1 MEEKWN
7 RAKESLTE
15 NLNLPK
21 DIVFDIPKITLMGD
35 REVTIENHKGIV
47 SFDDTKVKV
56 NSRLGL
62 IIVEGEKFKISFIG
76 GDTLTINGKIRE
88 IKYERI

>member
-21 DIVFDIPKITLMGD
+21 DIVMDIPKVTIMGD
-35 REVTIENHKGIV
+35 SEVTIENHKGIV
-47 SFDDTKVKV
+47 SFEDTKVKV

-62 IIVEGEKFKISFIG
+62 IIVEGYKFKISFIG
-76 GDTLTINGKIRE
+76 GTTLTITGKVKE
-88 IKYERI
+88 IKYERV

>member
-7 RAKESLTE
+7 RAKENLTE

-21 DIVFDIPKITLMGD
+21 DIVFDIPKITIMGD
-35 REVTIENHKGIV
+35 GEVTIENHKGIV
-47 SFDDTKVKV
+47 SFEDTKVKV

-62 IIVEGEKFKISFIG
+62 IIVEGQKFKISFIG
-76 GDTLTINGKIRE
+76 GTTLTITGKVKE
-88 IKYERI
+88 IKYERV